1 MSVNDNS
8 LGKWLPAVGPAR
20 AGNGLYVRLRRFRC
34 PCDVGS
40 LTVSV
45 THREFGHRGLTREPD
60 LAPSPPAVKRLTELL
75 EQGMEEYLHAEP
87 GDGQA

>member
-1 MSVNDNS
+1 M
-8 LGKWLPAVGPAR
+8 
-20 AGNGLYVRLRRFRC
+20 
-34 PCDVGS
+34 
-40 LTVSV
+40 SV